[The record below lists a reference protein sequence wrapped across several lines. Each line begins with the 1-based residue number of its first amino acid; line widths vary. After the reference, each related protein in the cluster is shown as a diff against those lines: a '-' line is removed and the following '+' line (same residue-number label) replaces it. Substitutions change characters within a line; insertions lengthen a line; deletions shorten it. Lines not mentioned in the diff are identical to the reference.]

1 MRWPAVTT
9 PDVVERRYRRLFDRY
24 HPHVL
29 AYCRRRAGLEGA
41 ADAAAETFLVA
52 WRRIE
57 DVPDGDAA
65 LWWLYGVAR
74 RVLANSFR
82 SDRRRL
88 DLVRRLRLNQR
99 KAPVAPETVVV
110 RREQDEQ
117 VLAAMARL
125 GSDDQE
131 VLRLALW
138 EEVPHA
144 VIAEILGCSV
154 PAVTQRVYR
163 ATRRVA
169 AEYRRLDGEAAGVM
183 DRGRVRGGETA

>member
-1 MRWPAVTT
+1 MVTT
-9 PDVVERRYRRLFDRY
+9 PDAVERRYRSLFERFHAD
-24 HPHVL
+24 VL
-29 AYCRRRAGLEGA
+29 AYCRRRAGVDVA

-57 DVPDGDAA
+57 HVPDGDAS

-74 RVLANSFR
+74 RVLANHFR
-82 SDRRRL
+82 SDRRRH
-88 DLVRRLRLNQR
+88 DLVRRLRLNQH
-99 KAPVAPETVVV
+99 KPPVVPETVVV
-110 RREQDEQ
+110 RREQDER
-117 VLAAMARL
+117 VLAAMACLR
-125 GSDDQE
+125 SEDRE

-144 VIAEILGCSV
+144 AIAEILGCSV

-169 AEYRRLDGEAAGVM
+169 AEYRRLDGPAAGAVG
-183 DRGRVRGGETA
+183 RGRVRRGETA